1 MFLIVLSIVGV
12 IGITGVGILNQPQF
26 GKIPSGKRLERI
38 EKSPNYKD
46 GHFQNQ
52 EPTVTMTG
60 DEGSF
65 QALLHFLFKKYPNT
79 VPDSGQ
85 IPAIRTNL
93 KNLDRNKDL
102 FVWFGHSSYLLQL
115 SGKRILVDP
124 VFYAGAPFEFI
135 NKPFPGT
142 DIYKPEDMPDID
154 YLIISHDHYDHLEY
168 RTVKELQPRIAQV
181 VTGLGVGEDFEY
193 WGFPEEKISEL
204 DWGDSLATGDGFKFH
219 CLPARHFS
227 GRSVFSQKTLWASF
241 LVETPDGKKI
251 FIGGDG
257 GYGKHFQKL
266 GEQFPDITLAILENG
281 QYNKDWKLIHT
292 LPEELEK
299 ETMELGAQHV
309 VTVHHSKFKLSYH
322 PWNEPTQNAKE
333 LQEKGIPVIT
343 PTIGEVVEIP

>member
-1 MFLIVLSIVGV
+1 
-12 IGITGVGILNQPQF
+12 
-26 GKIPSGKRLERI
+26 
-38 EKSPNYKD
+38 
-46 GHFQNQ
+46 
-52 EPTVTMTG
+52 MTG

-93 KNLDRNKDL
+93 KNLDQNKDL

-124 VFYAGAPFEFI
+124 VFCAGAPFEFI

-322 PWNEPTQNAKE
+322 SWNEPTQNAKA

>member
-1 MFLIVLSIVGV
+1 MFLIVLSIVGI

-85 IPAIRTNL
+85 IQAIRTNL

-142 DIYKPEDMPDID
+142 DIYKPEDMLDID

-204 DWGDSLATGDGFKFH
+204 DWGDSLATGDG
-219 CLPARHFS
+219 
-227 GRSVFSQKTLWASF
+227 
-241 LVETPDGKKI
+241 
-251 FIGGDG
+251 

-266 GEQFPDITLAILENG
+266 GEQFPDITLAILGNG

-322 PWNEPTQNAKE
+322 PWNEPTQNAKA